1 VSDGLIETER
11 LLLRP
16 LAMDDLAA
24 LVALHADP
32 RVNRFVSAYTEDE
45 ARQGLT
51 RIRRQWAERGHGM
64 GPVTVYALNRPG

>member
-16 LAMDDLAA
+16 LTMEDLATP
-24 LVALHADP
+24 VALHADP

-45 ARQGLT
+45 LFGK
-51 RIRRQWAERGHGM
+51 
-64 GPVTVYALNRPG
+64 PVTVYALNRPG